1 MKKNTLLPV
10 VAAALLTAALI
21 LQTSCNLNAPQ
32 YGVLTIDFE
41 NGAARA
47 IGANGLPELADSTM
61 QIDITG
67 NSIVPITKR
76 LEKDEPKI
84 ISQAL
89 PIGETVTV
97 TVSIITPSAIWT
109 GSAGRTID
117 AGDNELA
124 VKLNKII
131 TSMRPVLFSAIQ
143 SDPANPYTFKL
154 NMSGIPLEITQ
165 PGPSTPSNSFFCT
178 RDGKGRLYAAY
189 HDGYNGFEIQRYTSE
204 GSYDKKVDLT
214 VISPAVNVKALTT
227 DLKTGKVYATEG
239 NDIYE
244 IKDDAT
250 HPHTPKPNLIQD
262 SGGSYNAIAAYNGYL
277 FAYDFNIKQL
287 KMYKLKDTDT
297 GTVVIPPGGYTTA
310 QDPLKDIISIT
321 GVPSMGDPAITHKSG
336 KCQDMFAYGNKVYIV
351 FMIDAPYDASEAFYG
366 GVLEYTYT
374 ENGTMTESGRYGFG
388 RMKSYRKFGP
398 SPQTAVYKFEGEPK
412 DRFYGARRIIG
423 FEDGVLYIA
432 DDGAIFS
439 SIEGYQGYTVY
450 PNINRIAA
458 LDTHSGT
465 LTFENTD
472 ATWYRQWR

>member
-21 LQTSCNLNAPQ
+21 LQTSCNLTVPR

-67 NSIVPITKR
+67 SSIVPITKR

-84 ISQAL
+84 ISERV

-131 TSMRPVLFSAIQ
+131 TSMRPIPFSVNGSSA
-143 SDPANPYTFKL
+143 PYTFKL

-165 PGPSTPSNSFFCT
+165 PGHSTPSNSFFCT

-189 HDGYNGFEIQRYTSE
+189 HDGFNNFKIQRYTSE
-204 GSYDKKVDLT
+204 GSTDKQVDLT
-214 VISPAVNVKALTT
+214 SIGAADVKGLTT
-227 DLKTGKVYATEG
+227 DLKTGKVYVTEG
-239 NDIYE
+239 GSIYE
-244 IKDDAT
+244 IKDDAAP
-250 HPHTPKPNLIQD
+250 PHAPKADWLTD
-262 SGGSYNAIAAYNGYL
+262 SGGSYHAIAVYNGYL
-277 FAYDFNIKQL
+277 FAYGDDGGVKRL
-287 KMYKLKDTDT
+287 RMRKLAADGSGVDL
-297 GTVVIPPGGYTTA
+297 GFIHPTA
-310 QDPLKDIISIT
+310 RDPLKDIIPIT
-321 GVPSMGDPAITHKSG
+321 GDPSMGDPAIAHKSG

-351 FMIDAPYDASEAFYG
+351 FTIGAPYDSSEAFYG

-374 ENGTMTESGRYGFG
+374 ENGLMTESGRYGFG
-388 RMKSYRKFGP
+388 GMKSYREFGP
-398 SPQTAVYKFEGEPK
+398 SPQTAVYQFEGEPQ

-432 DDGAIFS
+432 DDGAKFR
-439 SIEGYQGYTVY
+439 SINGAQGYTVY

-472 ATWYRQWR
+472 ATWYKEW

>member
-21 LQTSCNLNAPQ
+21 LQTSCNLNAPR

-67 NSIVPITKR
+67 SSIVPITKR

-84 ISQAL
+84 IPERL
-89 PIGETVTV
+89 PIGAAVTV

-131 TSMRPVLFSAIQ
+131 TSMRPLLFSVEGSNTIG
-143 SDPANPYTFKL
+143 YTFKL
-154 NMSGIPLEITQ
+154 NMGGLRLTKTTP
-165 PGPSTPSNSFFCT
+165 PSWMNHTPHFA
-178 RDGKGRLYAAY
+178 RDGRGRLYIS
-189 HDGYNGFEIQRYTSE
+189 YNEGSLNYKIDRYTAE
-204 GSYDKKVDLT
+204 GVFKDTINLT
-214 VISPAVNVKALTT
+214 NYSGIGNLTT
-227 DLKTGKVYATEG
+227 DLVTGYVYVVGPVGGVQRVHRIDNDG
-239 NDIYE
+239 NVVLISGIPADT
-244 IKDDAT
+244 IK
-250 HPHTPKPNLIQD
+250 
-262 SGGSYNAIAAYNGYL
+262 IAAYNGYL
-277 FAYDFNIKQL
+277 FVYSSLPAPPGRQL
-287 KMYKLKDTDT
+287 QMYRLT
-297 GTVVIPPGGYTTA
+297 GTTAAPVGTPA
-310 QDPLKDIISIT
+310 QDPLKDIIPIT
-321 GVPSMGDPAITHKSG
+321 EDPLITHQSG
-336 KCQDMFAYGNKVYIV
+336 ECQDMFAYGNKVYMV
-351 FMIDAPYDASEAFYG
+351 FTIGAPYDGSKTFYG

-374 ENGTMTESGRYGFG
+374 ENGSMTESGRYGFG
-388 RMKSYRKFGP
+388 VMKSYREFGP
-398 SPQTAVYKFEGEPK
+398 SQTAVYQFEGEPQ

-423 FEDGVLYIA
+423 FEDGILYIA
-432 DDGAIFS
+432 DDGAIFK
-439 SIEGYQGYTVY
+439 SIQGYQGYTVY

-472 ATWYRQWR
+472 ATWYRQWRP

>member
-67 NSIVPITKR
+67 SSIVPITKR

-84 ISQAL
+84 ISERV

-124 VKLNKII
+124 IKLNKII
-131 TSMRPVLFSAIQ
+131 ASMRPLLFSVEGSNAIG
-143 SDPANPYTFKL
+143 YTFKL
-154 NMSGIPLEITQ
+154 NMGGLRLTKTTP
-165 PGPSTPSNSFFCT
+165 PSWINDTPHFA
-178 RDGKGRLYAAY
+178 RDGRGRLYIS
-189 HDGYNGFEIQRYTSE
+189 YNEGSLNYKIDRYTAE
-204 GSYDKKVDLT
+204 GVFKDTINLASYNYSG
-214 VISPAVNVKALTT
+214 IGNLTT
-227 DLKTGKVYATEG
+227 DLVTGYVYVVGPGGGVCRIDNDG
-239 NDIYE
+239 NVVQI
-244 IKDDAT
+244 
-250 HPHTPKPNLIQD
+250 
-262 SGGSYNAIAAYNGYL
+262 SGIPADTTKIAAYNGYL
-277 FAYDFNIKQL
+277 FVYRSLPA
-287 KMYKLKDTDT
+287 
-297 GTVVIPPGGYTTA
+297 PPGGQLQMYRLTATTA
-310 QDPLKDIISIT
+310 APVGTSVQDPLKDIIPIKSGSST
-321 GVPSMGDPAITHKSG
+321 TYKSG

-351 FMIDAPYDASEAFYG
+351 FTIGAPYDGSEAFYG
-366 GVLEYTYT
+366 GILEYTYT
-374 ENGTMTESGRYGFG
+374 ENGSMTESGRYGFKTITMENG
-388 RMKSYRKFGP
+388 VYRLPDGCF
-398 SPQTAVYKFEGEPK
+398 S
-412 DRFYGARRIIG
+412 GARRIIG

-432 DDGAIFS
+432 DDGALWRHIS
-439 SIEGYQGYTVY
+439 GPTYAATE
-450 PNINRIAA
+450 NINRIAK
-458 LDTHSGT
+458 LDTQSGT

-472 ATWYRQWR
+472 AKWYKEW

>member
-1 MKKNTLLPV
+1 MKKSTLLPV

-67 NSIVPITKR
+67 SSIVPITKR

-84 ISQAL
+84 ISERL
-89 PIGETVTV
+89 PIGAAVTV

-165 PGPSTPSNSFFCT
+165 PGPNTPSNSFFCT

-189 HDGYNGFEIQRYTSE
+189 HDGFNGFEIQRYTSE

-214 VISPAVNVKALTT
+214 NISPAVDVKALTT
-227 DLKTGKVYATEG
+227 DLKTGKVYVTEG
-239 NDIYE
+239 DFIYE
-244 IKDDAT
+244 IKDDAAP
-250 HPHTPKPNLIQD
+250 PHTPKPNLIQD
-262 SGGSYNAIAAYNGYL
+262 SSGSYNAIAAYNGYL
-277 FAYDFNIKQL
+277 FAYDFNIKRL
-287 KMYKLKDTDT
+287 KMYKLNDT
-297 GTVVIPPGGYTTA
+297 GTEVILPGYTTA
-310 QDPLKDIISIT
+310 QDPLKDIIRIT
-321 GVPSMGDPAITHKSG
+321 GTPVVTHQSG
-336 KCQDMFAYGNKVYIV
+336 ECQDMFAYGNKVYIV
-351 FMIDAPYDASEAFYG
+351 FTIGAPYDTMNKIFYG

-374 ENGTMTESGRYGFG
+374 EDGSMTESGRYGFG
-388 RMKSYRKFGP
+388 LMKKFIQHPLG
-398 SPQTAVYKFEGEPK
+398 TATVVYQFEGEPQ

-439 SIEGYQGYTVY
+439 SQELVNDYKLIE
-450 PNINRIAA
+450 NKNRIAK
-458 LDTHSGT
+458 LDTRSGT
-465 LTFENTD
+465 LTFENTN
-472 ATWYRQWR
+472 ATWYREWRP

>member
-21 LQTSCNLNAPQ
+21 LQTSCNLNALQ

-67 NSIVPITKR
+67 SSIVPITKR

-84 ISQAL
+84 ISERL
-89 PIGETVTV
+89 PIGAAVTV

-131 TSMRPVLFSAIQ
+131 TSMRPVLFSVEGSNVIG
-143 SDPANPYTFKL
+143 YTFKL
-154 NMSGIPLEITQ
+154 NMGGLRLTKT
-165 PGPSTPSNSFFCT
+165 TPPPFMNDTPHFA
-178 RDGKGRLYAAY
+178 RDGRGRLYIS
-189 HDGYNGFEIQRYTSE
+189 YNEGSLNYKIDRYTAE
-204 GSYDKKVDLT
+204 GVFKDTINLT
-214 VISPAVNVKALTT
+214 NYSGIGNLTT
-227 DLKTGKVYATEG
+227 DLVTGYVYVVGPVGGVQRVHRIDNDG
-239 NDIYE
+239 NVVPI
-244 IKDDAT
+244 
-250 HPHTPKPNLIQD
+250 
-262 SGGSYNAIAAYNGYL
+262 GGIPADTTKIAAYNGYL
-277 FAYDFNIKQL
+277 FVYYSVPTGERLQIYRL
-287 KMYKLKDTDT
+287 T
-297 GTVVIPPGGYTTA
+297 GTTA
-310 QDPLKDIISIT
+310 APVGTPVQDPLKDIIPIT
-321 GVPSMGDPAITHKSG
+321 GDPVIAHESG
-336 KCQDMFAYGNKVYIV
+336 ECQDMFAYGNKVYIV
-351 FMIDAPYDASEAFYG
+351 FTIGAPYDGSKTFYG

-374 ENGTMTESGRYGFG
+374 ENGLMTESGRYGFG
-388 RMKSYRKFGP
+388 VMESYKKYPGP
-398 SPQTAVYKFEGEPK
+398 SQTRIYRFEGEPK

-439 SIEGYQGYTVY
+439 SINGVQGYTVY
-450 PNINRIAA
+450 PNINRIAT

>member
-67 NSIVPITKR
+67 SSIVPITKR

-84 ISQAL
+84 ISERL
-89 PIGETVTV
+89 PIGAAVTV

-124 VKLNKII
+124 IKLNKII
-131 TSMRPVLFSAIQ
+131 ASMRPLLFSVEGNNAIG
-143 SDPANPYTFKL
+143 YTFKL
-154 NMSGIPLEITQ
+154 NMSGIRLTKT
-165 PGPSTPSNSFFCT
+165 TPTPFMNDIPHFA
-178 RDGKGRLYAAY
+178 RDGRGRLYIS
-189 HDGYNGFEIQRYTSE
+189 YNEGSLNYKIDRYTAE
-204 GSYDKKVDLT
+204 GVFKDTINLT
-214 VISPAVNVKALTT
+214 NYSGIGNLTT
-227 DLKTGKVYATEG
+227 DLVTGYVYVVGPVSGVQRVHRIDNDG
-239 NDIYE
+239 NVVPI
-244 IKDDAT
+244 
-250 HPHTPKPNLIQD
+250 
-262 SGGSYNAIAAYNGYL
+262 GGIPADTTKIAAYNGYL
-277 FAYDFNIKQL
+277 FVYSSLPAPPGRQL
-287 KMYKLKDTDT
+287 QMYRLT
-297 GTVVIPPGGYTTA
+297 GTTA
-310 QDPLKDIISIT
+310 APVGTPVQDPLKDIIPIT
-321 GVPSMGDPAITHKSG
+321 GDPVIAHESG
-336 KCQDMFAYGNKVYIV
+336 ECQDMFAYGNKVYIV
-351 FMIDAPYDASEAFYG
+351 FTIGAPYDGSKTFYG

-374 ENGTMTESGRYGFG
+374 ENGLMTESGRYGFG
-388 RMKSYRKFGP
+388 VMESYKKYLGP
-398 SPQTAVYKFEGEPK
+398 SQTRIYRFEGEPK

-439 SIEGYQGYTVY
+439 SINGVQGYTVY

-472 ATWYRQWR
+472 AKWYREWR

>member
-1 MKKNTLLPV
+1 MKKTYNGRSSVLRTKFTPVLLGV
-10 VAAALLTAALI
+10 LLAALI
-21 LQTSCNLNAPQ
+21 SCNLTVPR

-84 ISQAL
+84 ISERV

-131 TSMRPVLFSAIQ
+131 TSMRPLLFSVEGSNAIG
-143 SDPANPYTFKL
+143 YTFKL
-154 NMSGIPLEITQ
+154 NMGGLRLTKTTLPLFMND
-165 PGPSTPSNSFFCT
+165 TPHFA
-178 RDGKGRLYAAY
+178 RDGRGRLYISY
-189 HDGYNGFEIQRYTSE
+189 SE
-204 GSYDKKVDLT
+204 GSLNYKIDRYTAEGVFKDTIGLT
-214 VISPAVNVKALTT
+214 NYHGIGNLTT
-227 DLKTGKVYATEG
+227 DLVTGYVYVVGPGGGVHRIDNDG
-239 NDIYE
+239 NVVPI
-244 IKDDAT
+244 
-250 HPHTPKPNLIQD
+250 
-262 SGGSYNAIAAYNGYL
+262 SGIPADTTKIAAYNGYL
-277 FAYDFNIKQL
+277 FVYRSLLPGGQL
-287 KMYKLKDTDT
+287 QMYRLT
-297 GTVVIPPGGYTTA
+297 GTTA
-310 QDPLKDIISIT
+310 ALVGTPVQDPLKDIIPIT
-321 GVPSMGDPAITHKSG
+321 GDSPIPHESG
-336 KCQDMFAYGNKVYIV
+336 QCQDMFAYGNKVYLV
-351 FMIDAPYDASEAFYG
+351 FTISAPYDGSKAFYG

-374 ENGTMTESGRYGFG
+374 EDGHITESGRYGFG
-388 RMKSYRKFGP
+388 GMKSYREFGP
-398 SPQTAVYKFEGEPK
+398 SQTAVYQFDGEPQ

-432 DDGAIFS
+432 DDGAIFR
-439 SIEGYQGYTVY
+439 SIQGVQSYTVRA
-450 PNINRIAA
+450 NINRIAT
-458 LDTHSGT
+458 LDTRSGT

-472 ATWYRQWR
+472 ATWYKEW

>member
-21 LQTSCNLNAPQ
+21 LQTSCNLNAPR

-67 NSIVPITKR
+67 SSIVPITKR

-84 ISQAL
+84 ISERL
-89 PIGETVTV
+89 PIGAAVTV

-131 TSMRPVLFSAIQ
+131 TSMRPLLFSVEGSNTIG
-143 SDPANPYTFKL
+143 YTFKL
-154 NMSGIPLEITQ
+154 NMGGLRLTKTTP
-165 PGPSTPSNSFFCT
+165 PSWMNHTPHFA
-178 RDGKGRLYAAY
+178 RDGRGRLYIS
-189 HDGYNGFEIQRYTSE
+189 YNEGSLNYKIDRYTAE
-204 GSYDKKVDLT
+204 GVFKDTINLT
-214 VISPAVNVKALTT
+214 NYSGIGNLTT
-227 DLKTGKVYATEG
+227 DLVTGYVYVVGPVGGVQRVHRIDNDG
-239 NDIYE
+239 NVVLISGIPADT
-244 IKDDAT
+244 IK
-250 HPHTPKPNLIQD
+250 
-262 SGGSYNAIAAYNGYL
+262 IAAYNGYL
-277 FAYDFNIKQL
+277 FVYSSLPAPPGRQL
-287 KMYKLKDTDT
+287 QMYRLT
-297 GTVVIPPGGYTTA
+297 GTTAAPVGTPA
-310 QDPLKDIISIT
+310 QDPLKDIIPIT
-321 GVPSMGDPAITHKSG
+321 EDPLITHQSG
-336 KCQDMFAYGNKVYIV
+336 ECQDMFAYGNKVYMV
-351 FMIDAPYDASEAFYG
+351 FTIGAPYDGSKTFYG

-374 ENGTMTESGRYGFG
+374 ENGSMTESGRYGFG
-388 RMKSYRKFGP
+388 VMKSYREFGP
-398 SPQTAVYKFEGEPK
+398 SQTAVYQFEGEPQ

-423 FEDGVLYIA
+423 FEDGILYIA
-432 DDGAIFS
+432 DDGAIFK
-439 SIEGYQGYTVY
+439 SIQGYQGYTVY

-472 ATWYRQWR
+472 ATWYRQWRP

>member
-67 NSIVPITKR
+67 SSIVPITKR

-84 ISQAL
+84 ISERL
-89 PIGETVTV
+89 PIGAAVTV

-131 TSMRPVLFSAIQ
+131 ASMRPVLFSAIQ
-143 SDPANPYTFKL
+143 SAYAAPYTFKL
-154 NMSGIPLEITQ
+154 NMSGTLLEITQ
-165 PGPSTPSNSFFCT
+165 PGPNTPSNSFFCT

-204 GSYDKKVDLT
+204 GSYDKQVDLT
-214 VISPAVNVKALTT
+214 VISPAVDVKGLTT
-227 DLKTGKVYATEG
+227 DLKTGKVYVTEG
-239 NDIYE
+239 GSIYE
-244 IKDDAT
+244 IKDDAAP
-250 HPHTPKPNLIQD
+250 PHTPKPQELTD
-262 SGGSYNAIAAYNGYL
+262 SGGSYHAIAAYNGYL
-277 FAYDFNIKQL
+277 FAYESVVGGKRL
-287 KMYKLKDTDT
+287 RMRKLTAD
-297 GTVVIPPGGYTTA
+297 GLGVIPGPIPETA
-310 QDPLKDIISIT
+310 QDPLKDIIRIT
-321 GVPSMGDPAITHKSG
+321 GTPVITHQSG
-336 KCQDMFAYGNKVYIV
+336 ECQDMFAYGNKVYIV
-351 FMIDAPYDASEAFYG
+351 FTIGAPYDTMNKIFYG

-374 ENGTMTESGRYGFG
+374 ENGLMTESGRYGFG
-388 RMKSYRKFGP
+388 LMKKFIEYPLG
-398 SPQTAVYKFEGEPK
+398 TATVVYQFEGEPK

-432 DDGAIFS
+432 DDGAIFRS
-439 SIEGYQGYTVY
+439 LELVNDYKLKE
-450 PNINRIAA
+450 NKNRIAK
-458 LDTHSGT
+458 LDTRSGT
-465 LTFENTD
+465 LTFEDTD